1 MNNTAH
7 LNMLLLLALGV
18 VVWAG
23 SHVYERISAR
33 QSERSQTVGADQNQA
48 PTPNDP
54 TMAKPL
60 PRG

>member
-1 MNNTAH
+1 MNNSAH

-23 SHVYERISAR
+23 SHVYERISASR
-33 QSERSQTVGADQNQA
+33 SERSQTVGPNQNQA
-48 PTPNDP
+48 PTRNDR